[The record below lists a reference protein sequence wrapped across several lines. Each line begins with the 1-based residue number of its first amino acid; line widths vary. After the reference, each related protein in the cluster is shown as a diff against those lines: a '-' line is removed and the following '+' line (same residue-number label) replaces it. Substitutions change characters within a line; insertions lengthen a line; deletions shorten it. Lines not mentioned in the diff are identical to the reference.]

1 MAKYL
6 TIGIWNPRK
15 DIFRKIDAEAL
26 LEDIMAENFL
36 YLITDIQL
44 RLRSTTNSNRDKYK

>member
-15 DIFRKIDAEAL
+15 DIFRKIDAEAIF
-26 LEDIMAENFL
+26 EDIMAENFL
-36 YLITDIQL
+36 YLIADIQL
-44 RLRSTTNSNRDKYK
+44 RFRNTTNSNHDKYK